1 MARVE
6 TGIDL
11 GGEID
16 LSDPATYKAGFP
28 HDLFTRKRVEE
39 PVFRA
44 RGRHAPLEFWS
55 ITHYDDVVAV
65 SRDSATFSSAAEGT
79 FFEPMEGGAEL
90 LLINQDAPRH
100 TRLRDIVSRGFTPK
114 QVKAMEDG
122 VRAATTRI
130 IDEVIDRGECDFVV
144 DVAAE
149 LPLVVIAD
157 LLGVPQEDRHKVFE
171 WSNRM
176 VGRDDPEYGITD
188 HEAISASAELFVYA
202 SGLAEQRLAEPAE
215 DIVTKLLTADVE
227 GEKLEQREFEYFF
240 LLLAVAGNETTR
252 NLISGGLLALVQY
265 PDQLERLRAD
275 RSLLPSAVEEMLR
288 WVSPVMAFRRTATRD
303 TEVRGV
309 PISAG
314 DAVMLWYPSANRDDE
329 HFPDPF
335 RFDVGRSPNDH
346 LAFGGRGPHHCLG
359 ANLARLEI
367 RVMFEEVLDRMGDIE
382 LTSPPDRLQSNLIC
396 GIKHLPIRFTPLR

>member
-6 TGIDL
+6 SGIDL

-16 LSDPATYKAGFP
+16 LSDPATYRPGFP
-28 HDLFTRKRVEE
+28 HDLFTRKRAEE

-44 RGRHAPLEFWS
+44 RGRHVPLEFWS
-55 ITHYDDVVAV
+55 VTRYDDVVAV
-65 SRDSATFSSAAEGT
+65 SRDAATFSSAAGGT

-100 TRLRDIVSRGFTPK
+100 TRLRNIVSRGFTPK

-176 VGRDDPEYGITD
+176 IGRDDPEYGITD
-188 HEAISASAELFVYA
+188 HEAVSASAELFVYA

-252 NLISGGLLALVQY
+252 NLISGGLLALLQH
-265 PDQLERLRAD
+265 PEQLERLLAD

-288 WVSPVMAFRRTATRD
+288 WVSPVMAFRRTTTRD

-314 DAVMLWYPSANRDDE
+314 DAVMLWYPSANRDEE

-335 RFDVGRSPNDH
+335 RFDVGRTPNDH

-367 RVMFEEVLDRMGDIE
+367 RAMFEEVLDRMGDIE
-382 LTSPPDRLQSNLIC
+382 LASPPDRLQSNLIC
-396 GIKHLPIRFTPLR
+396 GIKHLPIRFTALR